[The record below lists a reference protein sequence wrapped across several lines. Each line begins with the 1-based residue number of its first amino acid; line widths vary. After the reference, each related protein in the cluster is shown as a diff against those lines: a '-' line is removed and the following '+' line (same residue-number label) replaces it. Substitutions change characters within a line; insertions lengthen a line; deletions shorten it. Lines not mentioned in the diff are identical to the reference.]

1 MNTDKLKQFQLPH
14 NLRELLD
21 EDPFW
26 DTEDQ
31 LNPFF
36 VSIMDNVDLVIYELI
51 LSPSDASMKDLNAF
65 LRITQGKSGGG
76 VWSDV
81 ILEYIE
87 QKDPEFLAKITDD
100 SESETCGLSV
110 EDPDDFMRLVKYVA
124 ELFEDEELLKKII
137 AG

>member
-36 VSIMDNVDLVIYELI
+36 VSIMDNVDLVIYE
-51 LSPSDASMKDLNAF
+51 PSHNFSNFCPRDNRRKFYQRYRFAL
-65 LRITQGKSGGG
+65 
-76 VWSDV
+76 
-81 ILEYIE
+81 
-87 QKDPEFLAKITDD
+87 
-100 SESETCGLSV
+100 
-110 EDPDDFMRLVKYVA
+110 
-124 ELFEDEELLKKII
+124 
-137 AG
+137 

>member
-76 VWSDV
+76 VWV
-81 ILEYIE
+81 
-87 QKDPEFLAKITDD
+87 
-100 SESETCGLSV
+100 
-110 EDPDDFMRLVKYVA
+110 RL
-124 ELFEDEELLKKII
+124 KII
-137 AG
+137 TTQ